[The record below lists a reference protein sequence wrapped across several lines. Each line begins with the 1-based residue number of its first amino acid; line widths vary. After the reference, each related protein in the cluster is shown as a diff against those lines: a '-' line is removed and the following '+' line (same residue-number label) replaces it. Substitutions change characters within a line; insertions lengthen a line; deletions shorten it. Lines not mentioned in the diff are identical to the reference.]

1 MFVHPRYCFH
11 IAAMLL
17 THVNVVLFIPL
28 GLAVSAIA
36 YSNDQVSADIDYGTF
51 SSPAAIVRPRFRYIL
66 LDASVDKSVVRD
78 DIQSAGSAGA
88 GGIEFLPF
96 YNYGAQSGGIPPGAD
111 WSTYGFGTSA
121 FREMFHSALEAHA
134 EAGMVM
140 DFALGPNQG
149 QGVLAKSDDKG
160 LQWDLVRDFGLRAVG
175 L

>member
-1 MFVHPRYCFH
+1 VLSETIYNLPALLVQGVLNFFH
-11 IAAMLL
+11 FTTMALSL
-17 THVNVVLFIPL
+17 V
-28 GLAVSAIA
+28 
-36 YSNDQVSADIDYGTF
+36 
-51 SSPAAIVRPRFRYIL
+51 
-66 LDASVDKSVVRD
+66 AS
-78 DIQSAGSAGA
+78 
-88 GGIEFLPF
+88 
-96 YNYGAQSGGIPPGAD
+96 PPGAD